1 MLDIFKCGKCGKIVM
16 VVGNGDGQLV
26 CCGQPMTLQEENTV
40 DASTE
45 KHVPV
50 VESQGPGVLVRVGSV
65 PHPME
70 EAHHLQWIEVMSGP
84 WLYVKGLK
92 AGDKPEASFPG
103 LSGDVKARAYCNLH
117 GLWSNKPHRR

>member
-1 MLDIFKCGKCGKIVM
+1 MIR
-16 VVGNGDGQLV
+16 
-26 CCGQPMTLQEENTV
+26 QEENTV

-50 VESQGPGVLVRVGSV
+50 VETQGQGVLVRVGSV

-92 AGDKPEASFPG
+92 AGDKPEAAFPAWQKMSRQGVLQSPRVVVQQAAQPVNRTPTLFLTRSFTCAG
-103 LSGDVKARAYCNLH
+103 QSFRAA
-117 GLWSNKPHRR
+117 GSM

>member
-1 MLDIFKCGKCGKIVM
+1 MLDVFKCSKCGKIVM

-26 CCGQPMTLQEENTV
+26 CCGMPMIRQEENTV

-50 VESQGPGVLVRVGSV
+50 VESQGQGVLVRVGSI

-70 EAHHLQWIEVMSGP
+70 EAHHLQWIEAMSGP
-84 WLYVKGLK
+84 WLYVRGLK
-92 AGDKPEASFPG
+92 PGEKPEAAFPG
-103 LSGDVKARAYCNLH
+103 LSKDVKARTYCNLH
-117 GLWSNKPHRR
+117 GLWSNKLHNR